1 MLNFIKEYKR
11 TILFI
16 VFVAAIL
23 AGIFIYRR
31 VQLNKGTYEPNH
43 ENVSLDVIKYEE
55 NEYTVMY
62 MNKTDVYRAYYK
74 AYVRLLLNDPVKAY
88 GKLTDACRKE
98 MFNNDY
104 DKFLDFTK
112 KLDRKALMVSDL
124 ARYSEQDGK
133 IILIDTNESSFVLY
147 EKGVWNYEVFISG
160 RMD

>member
-1 MLNFIKEYKR
+1 MFKFLKEYKR
-11 TILFI
+11 TILFVII
-16 VFVAAIL
+16 VALIM

-74 AYVRLLLNDPVKAY
+74 NYIRLLLNDPVRAY
-88 GKLTDACRKE
+88 GKLTDDCRRD

-104 DKFLDFTK
+104 DKFLEFTR
-112 KLDRKALMVSDL
+112 KLDRNSLLVSDL
-124 ARYSEQDGK
+124 ARYSEDNGK
-133 IILIDTNESSFVLY
+133 IILIDTNESSFILY
-147 EKGVWNYEVFISG
+147 EKGVWNYTVFISG
-160 RMD
+160 RVD